1 MFQVGFGAAV
11 NLCYNQAMGI
21 QRQQDQEPN
30 QPKPERIVDT
40 RMDEENLAE
49 QAEEISLRPLTF
61 QDYVG
66 QERLKKNLKLAI
78 DAVKKRDDG
87 TTLDHVLLYGP
98 PGLGKTTM
106 ANIIAHEMGA
116 SLRVTSG
123 PAIERAGDLASIL
136 TNLQNGDVLFIDEIH
151 RLRRAVEEVL
161 YSAME
166 DYKLDIVIGKGPAA
180 RSVRLDLP
188 KFTVVGAT
196 TRTGSLAGPL
206 RDRFGLIHRLEYYKT
221 AEIEKIID
229 RTARI
234 LGTEIA
240 PEATK
245 LLATRS
251 RLTPRIANRLTKR
264 VRDYAEVH
272 GNGFIDEKLTRGA
285 LELMEIDELG
295 LDPADRNMLELM
307 LENYG
312 DRPVGLTTIAALTG
326 DEAATVEDY
335 YEPYM
340 LQMGLIERTPRGRAV
355 TLKAKEHLKKA
366 KGD

>member
-1 MFQVGFGAAV
+1 
-11 NLCYNQAMGI
+11 MGI
-21 QRQQDQEPN
+21 QRSAEQEAEQQ
-30 QPKPERIVDT
+30 KSERIIDATVSDN
-40 RMDEENLAE
+40 NLAE
-49 QAEEISLRPLTF
+49 QAEEISLRPLSF
-61 QDYVG
+61 ADYVG

-106 ANIIAHEMGA
+106 ANIIAHELGA
-116 SLRVTSG
+116 NLRVTSG

-136 TNLQNGDVLFIDEIH
+136 TNLQTGDVLFIDEIH

-206 RDRFGLIHRLEYYKT
+206 RDRFGLLHRLEYYKIP
-221 AEIEKIID
+221 EIEKIIS
-229 RTARI
+229 RTASI

-240 PEATK
+240 PEATA

-272 GNGFIDEKLTRGA
+272 GNGFIDPDLTRGA
-285 LELMEIDELG
+285 LELMEIDSLG
-295 LDPADRNMLELM
+295 LDPADRNMLQLI
-307 LENYG
+307 LDNYG

-326 DEAATVEDY
+326 DEAATIEDY

-340 LQMGLIERTPRGRAV
+340 LQLGLIERTPRGRAV
-355 TLKAKEHLKKA
+355 TKKAKEHLEKVKT
-366 KGD
+366 GYFG